1 MALAQAVEE
10 KIIQFSPSPGR
21 SHREKARAGVNYYK
35 KPMIEIYKKLPR
47 TNCGKCGVPTCMA
60 FALKVKNAQ
69 LNIRDCP
76 FIARENME
84 SVPGKTTITMDD
96 NYERVSNELEVAAK
110 HTNFKEAASAIGGCF
125 ESNNDGEMIR
135 LVMLNK
141 PYEMRKEGLF
151 ENDAYCHDSWSK
163 IIMYDYI
170 RRKGNKPL
178 TGDWVTLGHF
188 PNTASHVKAFQRSA
202 EDKIAITFNMNING
216 LKVRCKELGGVE
228 AQGKMKAD
236 HVCRFDL
243 LPRIPLY
250 LCFWEADEEFPASC
264 KLFLDSSAE
273 AYIDIEYLAYLVERF
288 VEVFV
293 KL

>member
-1 MALAQAVEE
+1 
-10 KIIQFSPSPGR
+10 
-21 SHREKARAGVNYYK
+21 
-35 KPMIEIYKKLPR
+35 MIEIYKKLPK

-69 LNIRDCP
+69 LKIGDCP
-76 FIARENME
+76 YVAKENVE
-84 SVPGKTTITMDD
+84 SVPRKPTATMDD

-110 HTNFKEAASAIGGCF
+110 HTDFKESASAIGGHF
-125 ESNNDGEMIR
+125 EAKNDQEMIR
-135 LVMLNK
+135 LTMMNK

-151 ENDAYCHDSWSK
+151 ENDTYCHDSWSK
-163 IIMYDYI
+163 IIIYDYI
-170 RRKGNKPL
+170 RRKGGKPL
-178 TGDWVTLGHF
+178 TGDWVTLGYF
-188 PNTASHVKAFQRSA
+188 PNTASHVKAFQRNA
-202 EDKIAITFNMNING
+202 EEKIAATFNKNMNG
-216 LKVRCKELGGVE
+216 LKVRSKELGGVE
-228 AQGKMKAD
+228 SQGKMKAD
-236 HVCRFDL
+236 YICRFDL